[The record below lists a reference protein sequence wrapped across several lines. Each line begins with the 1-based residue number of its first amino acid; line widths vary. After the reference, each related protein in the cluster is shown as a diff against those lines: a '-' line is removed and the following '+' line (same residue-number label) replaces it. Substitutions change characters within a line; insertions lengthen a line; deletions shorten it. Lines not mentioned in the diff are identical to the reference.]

1 MEEKNNAIVGIY
13 VMGIPKRAEL
23 ANKPCALTYSSAN
36 RQLVLTVTYDN
47 NVENIS
53 FDINRI
59 VSARNVVRTIMSQ
72 SEFKDNT
79 PSQYNM
85 QLLATA
91 IAGTAGPLIGALL
104 SSSGLLNSSNSGKV
118 NYTSLNEVHIT
129 YINDNNEQRDLL
141 IQTDLDPAGFI
152 DLINNQISSVN
163 R

>member
-1 MEEKNNAIVGIY
+1 MEEQNNVILGIY

-23 ANKPCALTYSSAN
+23 ANKPCAVTYSNAD
-36 RQLVLTVTYDN
+36 RKLVLTITFDN
-47 NVENIS
+47 TVENIS
-53 FDINRI
+53 FDITRI
-59 VSARNVVRTIMSQ
+59 VSVKNVVRTIMSQ

-141 IQTDLDPAGFI
+141 IQTDLDPTAFI
-152 DLINNQISSVN
+152 ELINNQITG
-163 R
+163 